1 MRKGSNMVGGT
12 VPLCQ
17 KATNLSSPSRLR
29 TGVHSHEKRS
39 RIPPMSSRRYSVSV
53 HVHGRS
59 SVGPLTHQTALE
71 HAFDSIIGN

>member
-1 MRKGSNMVGGT
+1 MGRNRNVPSNDEERWGEFIAPMRKGSNMVGGT

-39 RIPPMSSRRYSVSV
+39 RMPPMSSAAIFCICTCTRAV
-53 HVHGRS
+53 
-59 SVGPLTHQTALE
+59 
-71 HAFDSIIGN
+71 